1 MEPIALGLLGNFLA
15 MNQAFGRTRRRRSP
29 VINLASLIDVMFLLL
44 IFFMV
49 STVFRNNAGIDIALP
64 AATTSAEQQV
74 APHEIFIQGSGAIT
88 FRDRPGITLEAL
100 EAEMR
105 ALLQQEPDARLA
117 LSADESAD
125 YKSFIAVIDLARRVG
140 GEKLII
146 RTQLP
151 EGVAASPAKDDG
163 TAPTPPFRNP

>member
-1 MEPIALGLLGNFLA
+1 

-29 VINLASLIDVMFLLL
+29 TINLASLIDVMFLLL

-49 STVFRNNAGIDIALP
+49 STVFRNSAGIDITLP
-64 AATTSAEQQV
+64 TAASSAEQHE
-74 APHEIFIQGSGAIT
+74 APYEIFIQDSGAIT
-88 FRDRPGITLEAL
+88 FRDTPGITLEGL
-100 EAEMR
+100 EAEMK

-117 LSADESAD
+117 LSADEKAD

-146 RTQLP
+146 RTQIP
-151 EGVAASPAKDDG
+151 EGVPGA
-163 TAPTPPFRNP
+163 TAPEGGSALQTPLRNP

>member
-1 MEPIALGLLGNFLA
+1 

-29 VINLASLIDVMFLLL
+29 TINLASLIDVMFLLL

-49 STVFRNNAGIDIALP
+49 STVFRNSAGIDITLP
-64 AATTSAEQQV
+64 TAASSADQQE
-74 APHEIFIQGSGAIT
+74 APYEIFIQDSGAIT
-88 FRDRPGITLEAL
+88 FRDTPGITLEGL
-100 EAEMR
+100 EAEMK

-117 LSADESAD
+117 LSADEKAD

-151 EGVAASPAKDDG
+151 EGAPAPVSQGTGDAPLSPL
-163 TAPTPPFRNP
+163 RNP

>member
-1 MEPIALGLLGNFLA
+1 

-64 AATTSAEQQV
+64 AAATAAEQQE
-74 APHEIFIQGSGAIT
+74 APHEIFIQDSGAIT
-88 FRDRPGITLEAL
+88 FGDTPGITLEAL
-100 EAEMR
+100 EVEMR
-105 ALLQQEPDARLA
+105 ALLQQDPDARLA
-117 LSADESAD
+117 LSADENAD

-151 EGVAASPAKDDG
+151 EGVGAAPAENDG
-163 TAPTPPFRNP
+163 LAPVPPLRNP